1 MAIVTTSTG
10 KTYDTSGVDLA
21 AQSKLYDDIRAN
33 STYVPGNGYIQND
46 RIQGDSRGAWIGA
59 GDGGGGDPAKLASQ
73 TANPGG
79 IIAGGGTAAPAA
91 LPAPQEPQVA
101 QLGAPTAWN
110 VTADQT
116 VEGRINK
123 IINGEV
129 GQQARAGAMGEMN
142 ERGLV
147 NTSMAITA
155 GQDAA
160 YRAAIPIATNDAA
173 TFSKAAGYNADQG
186 NQFAVRNTDYKNQY
200 ALAALSAKT
209 QLEQANLQA
218 RTQLTTAQLSAQT
231 QMSVAQL
238 NADTQAQMKNLD
250 IDFQTAANALQQAN
264 KTLLDTNG
272 QAATAMNTAMS
283 AISNIQNNNQMDATT
298 KTRAIAQVWADV
310 QTQLKVLGSVSG
322 LNLTASLN
330 FADMP
335 GFDAQGN
342 YIGFP
347 DATPEPT
354 AAPTPGGDGSGGS
367 IIGSGN

>member
-1 MAIVTTSTG
+1 MAIITSSTG

-33 STYVPGNGYIQND
+33 STYVPGNGFIQND
-46 RIQGDSRGAWIGA
+46 RIQGDTRGSWIGA
-59 GDGGGGDPAKLASQ
+59 GDGGGDPAKLASQ
-73 TANPGG
+73 TTNPGG
-79 IIAGGGTAAPAA
+79 IIGGGGTAAPET
-91 LPAPQEPQVA
+91 PEEPQVA

-110 VTADQT
+110 VSADQT

-123 IINGEV
+123 IINGTV
-129 GQQARAGAMGEMN
+129 GQQAKAQSLGEMN
-142 ERGLV
+142 ERGMS
-147 NTSMAITA
+147 NTSIATTA
-155 GQDAA
+155 GLDAA

-173 TFSKAAGYNADQG
+173 TFSKAAGYNADQS
-186 NQFAVRNTDYKNQY
+186 NQFAVRNMDATNAMAQ
-200 ALAALSAKT
+200 AALQAKT
-209 QLEQANLQA
+209 QMNLGQLQA

-231 QMSVAQL
+231 QLSVAQL

-250 IDFQTAANALQQAN
+250 IDFQTAANALTQAN

-283 AISNIQNNNQMDATT
+283 AINNIQNNNQMDEDT

-310 QTQLKVLGSVSG
+310 QTQLKVLGAVSG
-322 LNLTASLN
+322 LNLTQGLN

-347 DATPEPT
+347 AADAPVED
-354 AAPTPGGDGSGGS
+354 APVMNDISSGVAV
-367 IIGSGN
+367 